1 MVNNTASGPQVME
14 RLFGSRLRARALGWL
29 LTHPDERFFGRQLA
43 QFLEEDPT
51 NLSRELGRLIDMGIL
66 ACTAEGRQK
75 YYQIDRNCPIYE
87 ELRLLA
93 VKTFGLADVLRAALS
108 PYQPWLK
115 SAFIYGSFAK
125 GKGSRKSDVDLM
137 LIGALE
143 LSDVAPAIQT
153 AGKRLGREINPV
165 LYSPNEF
172 KLKAK
177 DGHHF
182 IGEVLQGEKIFLIG
196 GEDELNKLAR

>member
-1 MVNNTASGPQVME
+1 ME

-43 QFLEEDPT
+43 QVLEEDST
-51 NLSRELGRLIDMGIL
+51 NLSRELTRLTGMGIL
-66 ACTAEGRQK
+66 AFTSEGRQK
-75 YYQIDRNCPIYE
+75 YYHVDRSCPVYE

-93 VKTFGLADVLRAALS
+93 VKTFGLADVLRAALKPFRS
-108 PYQPWLK
+108 RLK
-115 SAFIYGSFAK
+115 TVFIYGSMAR
-125 GKGSRKSDVDLM
+125 GIGNRQSDVDLM
-137 LIGALE
+137 LIGALD
-143 LSDVAPAIQT
+143 LSDVASAIQS

-165 LYSPNEF
+165 IYSPNEF

-182 IGEVLQGEKIFLIG
+182 IGEVLRSEKIFLIG
-196 GEDELNKLAR
+196 DEDELKKLAG